1 MDRLWS
7 PWRGAHVARAAD
19 DARAAGSDAGPDVFA
34 RIAAAPP
41 EEDEAHLV
49 VWRGCLVFVV
59 MNRYP
64 YNTGHL
70 LVLPYREVED
80 YDALTAAERA
90 ALAEATARAMG
101 WLRAALRPDGFNVG
115 LNQGAAAGAGIP
127 RHLHQHVVPRWR
139 GDTNFMPALAETK
152 VMPEDL
158 ATTYRKLRAAVAG
171 EDPAH
176 GATGGA

>member
-7 PWRGAHVARAAD
+7 PWRGEHVARAAD
-19 DARAAGSDAGPDVFA
+19 DARAQGTDAGPDVFA

-41 EEDEAHLV
+41 EEDAEHLV
-49 VWRGCLVFVV
+49 VYRGERVYVV

-80 YDALTAAERA
+80 YDALTEEERA
-90 ALAEATARAMG
+90 EMAAVTARAIR

-115 LNQGAAAGAGIP
+115 MNLGSAAGAGIP

-139 GDTNFMPALAETK
+139 GDTSFMTVLGETK

-158 ATTYRKLRAAVAG
+158 GTTYRKLRAAVEA
-171 EDPAH
+171 EA
-176 GATGGA
+176 ATGGG

>member
-7 PWRGAHVARAAD
+7 PWRGPHVARAAD
-19 DARAAGSDAGPDVFA
+19 DARASGEAGPDVFA
-34 RIAAAPP
+34 RIAAAP
-41 EEDEAHLV
+41 EDDEANLV
-49 VWRGCLVFVV
+49 VWRGALVYVV

-80 YDALTAAERA
+80 YDALTDEERA
-90 ALAEATARAMG
+90 ELAAVTARAIR

-115 LNQGAAAGAGIP
+115 LNQGSAAGAGIP

-139 GDTNFMPALAETK
+139 GDTNFMPVLGDAK
-152 VMPEDL
+152 VMPEGL
-158 ATTYRKLRAAVAG
+158 ETTYRKLRAAVEA
-171 EDPAH
+171 E
-176 GATGGA
+176 GATGSR